1 MKMEHNKEPLSFES
15 TDGNAVLL
23 RILIGFLFCVYAIS
37 TFYPLLER
45 IIAENFYFTGLP
57 INGAFQML
65 NPLKRMDLGQIPG
78 KDFYF
83 FHGIGTLLL
92 HRPFYLLLGKGLW
105 ASNTSIYIVG
115 FLTFVISLYVFLRGL
130 GLRKYYSFLLIPV
143 FSGFLF
149 NISPEL
155 IFFKLNTPGAR
166 SFFPIFSI
174 GFLLLSG
181 RYLLKKET
189 ELYQLLFCGLAGI
202 LAATS
207 FFISIEH
214 GLSFSMA
221 IMGGMLIFSPFRF
234 SFTEKIL
241 NLCLFISTL
250 AFFIF
255 LFFFLVSG
263 GDWYKS
269 LHMSLVTIPKQQ
281 FWYFGAPPHTIIK
294 NFWTFLFFPP
304 TLYVYFIYIGV
315 GLLGIYG
322 VLFWLHRSDKLER
335 LYLSLLIV
343 FLLYGLLT
351 TASILGYF
359 SKIYFLPLVRVL
371 LLAIFALLYW
381 LGRKTRLED
390 KLIPHTVTKRTW
402 EIAGV
407 FFLTGVAA
415 LLLHTQVISPLSK
428 QVPVEHFIRKSWNS
442 GWQLLFL
449 VLIPFVGE
457 ATKKRGRLDGASW
470 ANYKYFHSIPVVVTL
485 AMATVLAQFAD
496 ARLYS
501 GFTSERFD
509 SYRSDVITL
518 SNRWYQNFSAI
529 ELLLGPYPHLQYRSD
544 TKEWAYFT
552 KYREKRAHLPPKE
565 PPEFLFPNEKARD
578 LSTNIHF
585 FFKNKEV
592 PDELSAFS
600 WLRINGQTYGW
611 VKSTRK
617 IGDYTKIELDFLR
630 TQAPSPAMPI
640 NSISIPHT
648 EIEQGDLWFT
658 YANVMQYGYGVINPA
673 TDYIIHL
680 LDQDL
685 KDEYLMTFRQTKPR
699 WVGTIRGHEWAP
711 WLQYTHF
718 DFYQL
723 LYRFYTPRL
732 LTRDYVIWEKQ
743 SSDWDEAEDVS
754 HWRTLFLDNHQ
765 TYRLPVGEFHTQ
777 KLIVLRIDYQTKNDF
792 AALPIAGRTPRF
804 WIKMRR
810 ESPPD
815 PQLIPAKREEDVFE
829 LTPISLPPKP
839 SGGQV
844 DIPVLLPADSSLIL
858 SAETVSPFGLPVE
871 LDIKRMKYREMS
883 IDPEVN
889 YVLNEF
895 PVFYTPLF

>member
-1 MKMEHNKEPLSFES
+1 MKMDHNKEPFFES
-15 TDGNAVLL
+15 TDDSPVLL
-23 RILIGFLFCVYAIS
+23 RLLIGFLFCVYAIS

-45 IIAENFYFTGLP
+45 IIAENFYFTGMP

-115 FLTFVISLYVFLRGL
+115 FVTFVISLYVFLRGL
-130 GLRKYYSFLLIPV
+130 GLRKYYSVLLIPV

-166 SFFPIFSI
+166 SFFPILSI
-174 GFLLLSG
+174 GILLLSG
-181 RYLLKKET
+181 RRLLKEEKKSS
-189 ELYQLLFCGLAGI
+189 QFLFCALAGI
-202 LAATS
+202 LAAAS

-214 GLSFSMA
+214 GLAFSMA
-221 IMGGMLIFSPFRF
+221 IMVGILIFSPFRF

-255 LFFFLVSG
+255 LLFFLVSG

-269 LHMSLVTIPKQQ
+269 LHMALVTIPKQQ
-281 FWYFGAPPHTIIK
+281 FWYFGAPPHTIIR
-294 NFWTFLFFPP
+294 NFWTFLLFPP
-304 TLYVYFIYIGV
+304 TLYVCFIYIGV
-315 GLLGIYG
+315 GILGIYC
-322 VLFWLHRSDKLER
+322 VFFWLRRADRTER

-343 FLLYGLLT
+343 FLFYGLLT
-351 TASILGYF
+351 TASVLGYF

-381 LGRKTRLED
+381 LGRKTKLED
-390 KLIPHTVTKRTW
+390 KLIPHTITKRTW
-402 EIAGV
+402 KIVGV
-407 FFLTGVAA
+407 FFLIGGAA

-428 QVPVEHFIRKSWNS
+428 QIPVEHFIRKSWNS
-442 GWQLLFL
+442 GWQLMFL

-457 ATKKRGRLDGASW
+457 AIKKRGRLNASLP
-470 ANYKYFHSIPVVVTL
+470 NYKYFHSIPVVVTL
-485 AMATVLAQFAD
+485 AMATILAQFAD

-501 GFTSERFD
+501 GFTSERYD
-509 SYRSDVITL
+509 SHRSDVITL

-529 ELLLGPYPHLQYRSD
+529 EMLLGPYPYLQYRSD
-544 TKEWAYFT
+544 AKEWAYFT
-552 KYREKRAHLPPKE
+552 KYRGKRAFLPPDE
-565 PPEFLFPNEKARD
+565 PPEFLFVNEKGRD

-585 FFKNKEV
+585 FFKNKDV
-592 PDELSAFS
+592 PAELSVFN
-600 WLRINGQTYGW
+600 WLRINEQTYGW
-611 VKSTRK
+611 VKSIHE

-630 TQAPSPAMPI
+630 TQAPPPSKPI
-640 NSISIPHT
+640 NSISVPHT

-658 YANVMQYGYGVINPA
+658 YANVMQHGYGVINPA

-685 KDEYLMTFRQTKPR
+685 KDEYLTTFRQIKPK
-699 WVGTIRGHEWAP
+699 WVGTIRGHDWAP

-743 SSDWDEAEDVS
+743 SSNWDEAEVVS
-754 HWRTLFLDNHQ
+754 QWRTLSLDNHQ
-765 TYRLPVGEFHTQ
+765 ICKLPVGEHHEQ

-792 AALPIAGRTPRF
+792 AAIPIAGRTPRF
-804 WIKMRR
+804 WIKIRR
-810 ESPPD
+810 ASPPA
-815 PQLIPAKREEDVFE
+815 PQLIPPKREEDVFE
-829 LTPISLPPKP
+829 LTPISLPPMP
-839 SGGQV
+839 SGGKV
-844 DIPVLLPADSSLIL
+844 DVPVLLPADSNLIL
-858 SAETVSPFGLPVE
+858 SAQTVSPFGLPVE
-871 LDIKRMKYREMS
+871 LDIQRMQYREMS